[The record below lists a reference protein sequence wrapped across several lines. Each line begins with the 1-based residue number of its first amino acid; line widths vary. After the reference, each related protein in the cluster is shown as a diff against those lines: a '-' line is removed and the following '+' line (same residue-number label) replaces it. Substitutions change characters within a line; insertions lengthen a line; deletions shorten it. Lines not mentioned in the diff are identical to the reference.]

1 MKVTERSEPARNASG
16 SGASRF
22 REALRGARHDP
33 GRRVPRPT
41 AGRAAGD
48 TPVPT
53 LGKRRA
59 TADRLTGVLRERRDV
74 FGDAERQA
82 QPAAPPRPAS
92 PPATSRVDSAPE
104 LRALVRTLP
113 VVIEAARV
121 REGAPLSLA
130 LGRALSVDLRRG
142 ADGLEVVLRPD
153 AALGRAADAEL
164 PALIAALRERGIA
177 VARAEVR
184 AQPNGNPPARR
195 PPR

>member
-1 MKVTERSEPARNASG
+1 MKVTESSETARNARRMG
-16 SGASRF
+16 EGRF
-22 REALRGARHDP
+22 GEALRGARHGP
-33 GRRVPRPT
+33 GRRSPGAA
-41 AGRAAGD
+41 AGRGAAAS
-48 TPVPT
+48 PVQA
-53 LGKRRA
+53 LGSRRA
-59 TADRLTGVLRERRDV
+59 MADRASGVLRERRGL
-74 FGDAERQA
+74 FGDAERRA
-82 QPAAPPRPAS
+82 QPPVPAPPAS
-92 PPATSRVDSAPE
+92 PPSTARVDSAPE

-113 VVIEAARV
+113 LAIEAARV

-142 ADGLEVVLRPD
+142 AEGLEVVLRPD

-164 PALIAALRERGIA
+164 PALVAALRERGIA